1 MKKPVYLLFLGLLIF
16 LFSCQ
21 KEEIDPIVPDSVSLK
36 DIKVSS
42 TFNWSTSKTV
52 NVNITGLPTGS
63 PVVSTLVLS
72 LENGNTLFQQSYV
85 MSESK
90 VIQIIIPANEDQ
102 IKIRFGNMDYLL
114 PVEGDK
120 VDFSLIPAVQD

>member
-52 NVNITGLPTGS
+52 NVNITGLPTSS

-120 VDFSLIPAVQD
+120 VEFSLIPSVQD

>member
-21 KEEIDPIVPDSVSLK
+21 KEEIDPILPDSVSLK